1 MYSKIIRLA
10 SWIVAN
16 IAVFRLYRG
25 EHRSEFNWFLHV
37 VVPVIG
43 TIGLAWFGYKSLVP
57 LPPAPVSYAVPIT
70 VVWLVIAVA
79 IVLWLRARGRTR
91 ELDRKAGLAFDESAP
106 VDG

>member
-1 MYSKIIRLA
+1 
-10 SWIVAN
+10 
-16 IAVFRLYRG
+16 
-25 EHRSEFNWFLHV
+25 
-37 VVPVIG
+37 IG

-57 LPPAPVSYAVPIT
+57 LPPSPVSYAVPIT

-79 IVLWLRARGRTR
+79 IVLWLRARGRSQ